1 MCYGLASLLFLFFAF
16 RKIYSHPSLFA
27 GLGCKPLEKGENLRI
42 IDVPPPP
49 QRNIA
54 LVFLSVSLPG
64 KLWWVLLLFSPLH
77 LLEHHAVWLKVLLQL
92 PNSSGALIHWRVQV
106 MYFYSW
112 DETANYEFAK
122 RERWL
127 SFFPN
132 WSDWHQFHFNWQ
144 HNRLNVSNRTMCL
157 VFSRMSDVWQCVGK

>member
-64 KLWWVLLLFSPLH
+64 KLWWVLLLFPPFISLNIMQYGSKSSYSCRTV
-77 LLEHHAVWLKVLLQL
+77 LVLL
-92 PNSSGALIHWRVQV
+92 STEG
-106 MYFYSW
+106 
-112 DETANYEFAK
+112 
-122 RERWL
+122 
-127 SFFPN
+127 
-132 WSDWHQFHFNWQ
+132 
-144 HNRLNVSNRTMCL
+144 
-157 VFSRMSDVWQCVGK
+157 SR